1 MHVSRFIPH
10 AAGRGSNF
18 LERVSRN
25 DREARMNLVPNG
37 NNGHGSLLL
46 LAPAHALVPDSLT
59 GAEWNP
65 QSHNGL
71 LAELQR
77 LRGRVYLEDGA
88 IERSALSP
96 DGRYIQP
103 ADEDAWHLIALNA
116 HGNVSGCARYMAHT
130 GQVHFDDTGVSNSP
144 LSRSPDWALNL
155 RIAVESEIRRAN
167 HLGIDFVEVGGWALT
182 PELRGTSEALRIA
195 LGTFSVARLL
205 GGCIGITTATTR
217 HSSASILGRIGG
229 KALMTD
235 GREIPA
241 YFDPAYRCQMEILRF
256 DSARPNPRFER
267 CIEELKIYM
276 SAVPVICG
284 TVRIPA
290 MAAA

>member
-1 MHVSRFIPH
+1 
-10 AAGRGSNF
+10 
-18 LERVSRN
+18 
-25 DREARMNLVPNG
+25 MNLVPNG
-37 NNGHGSLLL
+37 NAGHGSLLL
-46 LAPAHALVPDSLT
+46 LAPADALIPDSLT
-59 GAEWNP
+59 GTEWNP
-65 QSHNGL
+65 QTYSDL

-88 IERSALSP
+88 IERSTLSP
-96 DGRYIQP
+96 DGRYIQA
-103 ADEDAWHLIALNA
+103 ADAEAWHLIALNA
-116 HGNVSGCARYMAHT
+116 QGDVSGCARYRAHS
-130 GQVHFDDTGVSNSP
+130 GQLHFDDTSVSHSP
-144 LSRSPDWALNL
+144 LSHSAGWGASLRS
-155 RIAVESEIRRAN
+155 AVESEVRRAN

-182 PELRGTSEALRIA
+182 PEFRGTSEALRIA
-195 LGTFSVARLL
+195 LGTFSLARLL

-229 KALMTD
+229 KPLMTD

-256 DSARPNPRFER
+256 DSSRPNPRFER
-267 CIEELKIYM
+267 CIEELKVYM

-284 TVRIPA
+284 NVRVPE